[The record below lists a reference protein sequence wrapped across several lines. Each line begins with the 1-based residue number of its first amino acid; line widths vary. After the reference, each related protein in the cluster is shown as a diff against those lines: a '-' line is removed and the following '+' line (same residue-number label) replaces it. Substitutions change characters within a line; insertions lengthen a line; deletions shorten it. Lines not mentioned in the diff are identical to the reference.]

1 MLSASLKSHPAPVPT
16 HIAIIMD
23 GNGRWAK
30 KRLLPRAAGHRKG
43 ADAVRKAVK
52 GCIEHGI
59 SYLTLFAF
67 SSENWKRPADEIDD
81 LMGLL
86 RLYIRQE
93 LDQLRKNGVKV
104 RFIGDLSPFS
114 DDIRSLISDAEAET
128 AANNRLVLSIALNY
142 GSHAEI
148 ARAAR
153 SLAQDAADGILRP
166 SDITEEVFA
175 AKLHTYGL
183 PDPDLLIRTSGEK
196 RLSNFLLWQSAYT
209 ELLFLDTLWPDFN
222 RKALASAI
230 HEFQSRERRFGA
242 RS

>member
-1 MLSASLKSHPAPVPT
+1 MLTARKTPEPAPVPT

-43 ADAVRKAVK
+43 ADAVRRAVK
-52 GCIEHGI
+52 GCIEHGV

-93 LDQLRKNGVKV
+93 LEQLKANGVKV
-104 RFIGDLSPFS
+104 RFIGDLGAFS
-114 DDIRSLISDAEAET
+114 DDIRDLIADAEEATDGNEK
-128 AANNRLVLSIALNY
+128 LVLSIALNY
-142 GSHAEI
+142 GSQAEI
-148 ARAAR
+148 VRAAR
-153 SLAQDAADGILRP
+153 AVSEEVAAGRLRP
-166 SDITEEVFA
+166 EDITEEVFA
-175 AKLHTYGL
+175 AHLHTQGL

-209 ELLFLDTLWPDFN
+209 EFLFLDILWPDFD
-222 RKALASAI
+222 RKALAAAI
-230 HEFQSRERRFGA
+230 HEFQSRDRRFGA
-242 RS
+242 RN